1 MRNRFSIRNKIT
13 TLLLAV
19 VLMAAL
25 VLSLVSYNRGKEAV
39 EQRYWQNLKVIN
51 TLKSKEIQG
60 VFSQIS
66 SHVGLLQEYSAV
78 LQSLRSVNTINENKY
93 TDTLQSKLRNQLDD
107 SLLPFQKT
115 YNYPNLVLVNKDG
128 RIIYKTNPA
137 ADYLIF
143 GRIYDRYQ
151 VLLTHANDGIYFNEP
166 RIAKELSGTPSRM
179 EAIAPIYDPKQNY
192 LIIGYIIAELDMDV
206 VYDVVADTTGL
217 GQTGEIV
224 LARQKSATTLT
235 FLNDL
240 KEQRANTPK
249 IIGDGKAE
257 GLERALKEKTT
268 GYGFSIDYK
277 GTETL
282 AAWNYI
288 EPVGWGIVTQVDK
301 SAVES
306 DLNGLVIAF
315 ILTGAVII
323 IVAGGLAFGFSTV
336 LTRPIERLQVVLGI
350 VAKGELP
357 KEIKRETNDEI
368 GQMTEAVN
376 NLVQAL
382 KRTADFAYQI
392 GKGNYKASF
401 RPMGDNDTFGNA
413 LITMRD
419 SIQDADSKDKQ
430 RNWIVSGVAEVG
442 QILREYQTIELLSEK
457 IIAFITE
464 KINAVQGSFYVVEED
479 EITQENTIEVSATYA
494 YHKRKYLKKSFRF
507 AEGLVGQAA
516 IEQDIILRTEI
527 PDNYMTISSGL
538 LGEQKPKALLIVP
551 LITDEKVYGVMEFA
565 GLSRFTDTEVN
576 FVREISIIIAR
587 TIFNI
592 KVNDRTISLLQ
603 ESQQMSEELQLQQEV
618 LRQNAEE
625 MESTQEEL
633 RKSNARLEEQILE
646 VNRTQKRMQVLLEN
660 ASEVITIYEKNGK
673 VRYISPSIESI
684 LGYEQSE
691 LIGTNDVDN
700 VQEGSKDAFRQLFEN
715 LLEHPDE
722 NITIQ
727 YEYRKKNGDAV
738 WLEATGTNRLSD
750 PAIRGIVINSRDIT
764 ERRRAEQESRMRGQM
779 QALSENSP
787 DLIMRINPEGKI
799 FYINPTIKNL
809 TGLEPSTLTNKM
821 MRGSELPIA
830 IVKRIEE
837 ITEKVNRTGNKVLRE
852 LEIDSVAGE
861 RVMQTTAI
869 PEYND
874 QAYLESILVVSHDI
888 TERKRT
894 EFEVRE
900 TNRKISESI
909 NYARRIQ
916 GAILPESR
924 HLQSIFP
931 DSFIFYKPR
940 DIVSGDF
947 PWYVQKGDDV
957 YIAAV
962 DCTGH
967 GVPGALISLIG
978 YFILNEILS
987 SSQTILSPAQILDR
1001 LNKGVAQTLRQDT
1014 EGNTKDGMDIAL
1026 CRINRKQNKVE
1037 FAGAHRPLYVLPK
1050 EGKLIQIKGDRKP
1063 IGGGAI
1069 YSKSDDF
1076 NNHSQKISKGD
1087 SIYIFSDGL
1096 PDQFGGD
1103 EDKKFSSKQIRD
1115 ILIENRTQSMEEMH
1129 LTFETRFEQWMG
1141 NSKQIDDI
1149 LMIGIKF

>member
-1 MRNRFSIRNKIT
+1 
-13 TLLLAV
+13 
-19 VLMAAL
+19 
-25 VLSLVSYNRGKEAV
+25 
-39 EQRYWQNLKVIN
+39 
-51 TLKSKEIQG
+51 
-60 VFSQIS
+60 
-66 SHVGLLQEYSAV
+66 
-78 LQSLRSVNTINENKY
+78 
-93 TDTLQSKLRNQLDD
+93 
-107 SLLPFQKT
+107 
-115 YNYPNLVLVNKDG
+115 
-128 RIIYKTNPA
+128 
-137 ADYLIF
+137 
-143 GRIYDRYQ
+143 
-151 VLLTHANDGIYFNEP
+151 
-166 RIAKELSGTPSRM
+166 
-179 EAIAPIYDPKQNY
+179 
-192 LIIGYIIAELDMDV
+192 
-206 VYDVVADTTGL
+206 
-217 GQTGEIV
+217 
-224 LARQKSATTLT
+224 
-235 FLNDL
+235 
-240 KEQRANTPK
+240 
-249 IIGDGKAE
+249 
-257 GLERALKEKTT
+257 
-268 GYGFSIDYK
+268 
-277 GTETL
+277 
-282 AAWNYI
+282 
-288 EPVGWGIVTQVDK
+288 
-301 SAVES
+301 
-306 DLNGLVIAF
+306 
-315 ILTGAVII
+315 
-323 IVAGGLAFGFSTV
+323 
-336 LTRPIERLQVVLGI
+336 
-350 VAKGELP
+350 
-357 KEIKRETNDEI
+357 
-368 GQMTEAVN
+368 
-376 NLVQAL
+376 
-382 KRTADFAYQI
+382 
-392 GKGNYKASF
+392 
-401 RPMGDNDTFGNA
+401 
-413 LITMRD
+413 
-419 SIQDADSKDKQ
+419 
-430 RNWIVSGVAEVG
+430 
-442 QILREYQTIELLSEK
+442 LREYQTIELLSEK

-464 KINAVQGSFYVVEED
+464 KTNAVQGSFYVVEED
-479 EITQENTIEVSATYA
+479 EITQESTIEIRATYA

-691 LIGTNDVDN
+691 LIGTNDVEN
-700 VQEGSKDAFRQLFEN
+700 VQQASKEVFRQLFEN

-821 MRGSELPIA
+821 MRGSELPSA

-852 LEIDSVAGE
+852 LEIDSVAGQ

-931 DSFIFYKPR
+931 NSFIFYKPR

-978 YFILNEILS
+978 YFILNEIIS
-987 SSQTILSPAQILDR
+987 SSQSILSPAQILDR

-1037 FAGAHRPLYVLPK
+1037 FAGAHRPLYILPTK
-1050 EGKLIQIKGDRKP
+1050 GDLIQLKGDRKP

-1069 YSKSDDF
+1069 YSATNDF
-1076 NNHSQKISKGD
+1076 SNHSQKISKGD

-1103 EDKKFSSKQIRD
+1103 EDRKFSAKQIRE
-1115 ILIENRTQSMEEMH
+1115 ILIENREQNMEDLH
-1129 LTFETRFEQWMG
+1129 ITFENRFEKWMG

>member
-1 MRNRFSIRNKIT
+1 
-13 TLLLAV
+13 
-19 VLMAAL
+19 
-25 VLSLVSYNRGKEAV
+25 
-39 EQRYWQNLKVIN
+39 
-51 TLKSKEIQG
+51 
-60 VFSQIS
+60 
-66 SHVGLLQEYSAV
+66 
-78 LQSLRSVNTINENKY
+78 
-93 TDTLQSKLRNQLDD
+93 
-107 SLLPFQKT
+107 
-115 YNYPNLVLVNKDG
+115 
-128 RIIYKTNPA
+128 
-137 ADYLIF
+137 
-143 GRIYDRYQ
+143 
-151 VLLTHANDGIYFNEP
+151 
-166 RIAKELSGTPSRM
+166 
-179 EAIAPIYDPKQNY
+179 
-192 LIIGYIIAELDMDV
+192 
-206 VYDVVADTTGL
+206 
-217 GQTGEIV
+217 
-224 LARQKSATTLT
+224 
-235 FLNDL
+235 
-240 KEQRANTPK
+240 
-249 IIGDGKAE
+249 
-257 GLERALKEKTT
+257 
-268 GYGFSIDYK
+268 
-277 GTETL
+277 
-282 AAWNYI
+282 
-288 EPVGWGIVTQVDK
+288 
-301 SAVES
+301 
-306 DLNGLVIAF
+306 
-315 ILTGAVII
+315 
-323 IVAGGLAFGFSTV
+323 
-336 LTRPIERLQVVLGI
+336 
-350 VAKGELP
+350 
-357 KEIKRETNDEI
+357 
-368 GQMTEAVN
+368 
-376 NLVQAL
+376 
-382 KRTADFAYQI
+382 
-392 GKGNYKASF
+392 
-401 RPMGDNDTFGNA
+401 
-413 LITMRD
+413 
-419 SIQDADSKDKQ
+419 
-430 RNWIVSGVAEVG
+430 
-442 QILREYQTIELLSEK
+442 
-457 IIAFITE
+457 
-464 KINAVQGSFYVVEED
+464 
-479 EITQENTIEVSATYA
+479 
-494 YHKRKYLKKSFRF
+494 
-507 AEGLVGQAA
+507 
-516 IEQDIILRTEI
+516 
-527 PDNYMTISSGL
+527 MTISSGL

-565 GLSRFTDTEVN
+565 GLTRFSDTEIN
-576 FVREISIIIAR
+576 FLREISIIIAR

-691 LIGTNDVDN
+691 LIGINDVDN
-700 VQEGSKDAFRQLFEN
+700 VLQASKDTFRQLFEN
-715 LLEHPDE
+715 LLENPDE

-727 YEYRKKNGDAV
+727 YEYRKKNGDPV

-764 ERRRAEQESRMRGQM
+764 ERRRAEQEARMRGQM

-787 DLIMRINPEGKI
+787 DLIMRLNPEGKI
-799 FYINPTIKNL
+799 FYVNPTIKNL

-821 MRGSELPIA
+821 MKGSELPLP
-830 IVKRIEE
+830 IVNKIEE
-837 ITEKVNRTGNKVLRE
+837 ITQKVNRTGNKVLRE

-874 QAYLESILVVSHDI
+874 QSYLESILVVSHDI

-931 DSFIFYKPR
+931 NSFIFYKPR

-987 SSQTILSPAQILDR
+987 ASQSVLSPAQILDK
-1001 LNKGVAQTLRQDT
+1001 LNRGVAQTLRQDT

-1026 CRINRKQNKVE
+1026 CRINQKQNKVE
-1037 FAGAHRPLYVLPK
+1037 FAGAHRPLYILPK
-1050 EGKLIQIKGDRKP
+1050 EGNLIQIKGDRKP

-1076 NNHSQKISKGD
+1076 TNHSQKISKGD

-1096 PDQFGGD
+1096 PDQFGGK
-1103 EDKKFSSKQIRD
+1103 EDRKFSAKQIRE
-1115 ILIENRTQSMEEMH
+1115 ILEENRTQSMEEMH
-1129 LTFETRFEQWMG
+1129 ITFEKRFEEWMG
-1141 NSKQIDDI
+1141 NGKQIDDI

>member
-1 MRNRFSIRNKIT
+1 MLNRFSIRTKIT
-13 TLLLAV
+13 IRLIVV
-19 VLMAAL
+19 VLMAAF
-25 VLSLVSYNRGKEAV
+25 VLSWVSYDRGKEAV

-51 TLKSKEIQG
+51 KLKSKEIQG

-66 SHVGLLQEYSAV
+66 SHVKLLQEYSSV
-78 LQSLRSVNTINENKY
+78 LQSLRSVSTISESKY
-93 TDTLQSKLRNQLDD
+93 TDTLQNQLRNKLNE
-107 SLLPFQKT
+107 SLLPFKET
-115 YNYPNLVLVNKDG
+115 YDYPNLVLVNKDG
-128 RIIYKTNPA
+128 RIIYKTNST

-143 GRIYDRYQ
+143 GRIHDRYQ
-151 VLLTHANDGIYFNEP
+151 ELLTHANDGIYFNEP
-166 RIAKELSGTPSRM
+166 RIAKELSGNPSRM
-179 EAIAPIYDPKQNY
+179 EAIAPIYDPQQNY
-192 LIIGYIIAELDMDV
+192 LKIGYIIVELDMEVIYNV
-206 VYDVVADTTGL
+206 VEDKTGL
-217 GQTGEIV
+217 GETGEIV
-224 LARQKSATTLT
+224 LGRQKSATTIT
-235 FLNDL
+235 ILNEL
-240 KEQRANTPK
+240 KTQGPNTPK
-249 IIGDGKAE
+249 IMGDGKAE
-257 GLERALKEKTT
+257 ALEKALKEKTE
-268 GYGFSIDYK
+268 GYEFSIDYK
-277 GTETL
+277 GDETL
-282 AAWNYI
+282 ATWNYI
-288 EPVGWGIVTQVDK
+288 EPVGWGMVTQVNK

-315 ILTGAVII
+315 ILTGVVII
-323 IVAGGLAFGFSTV
+323 VVAGGLSFIFSTL

-357 KEIKRETNDEI
+357 KEIKKETNDEI

-401 RPMGDNDTFGNA
+401 KPMGNNDTLGNA

-464 KINAVQGSFYVVEED
+464 KINAVQGSFYIVEED
-479 EITQENTIEVSATYA
+479 EITQESTIEISATYA

-551 LITDEKVYGVMEFA
+551 LITDEKVFGVMEFA
-565 GLSRFTDTEVN
+565 GFSRFTDTEVN

-592 KVNDRTISLLQ
+592 KVNDRTVSLLQ

-633 RKSNARLEEQILE
+633 RKSNARLEEQVLE

-700 VQEGSKDAFRQLFEN
+700 VQQASKEAFRQLFEN

-787 DLIMRINPEGKI
+787 DLIMRLNPDGKI
-799 FYINPTIKNL
+799 FYVNPTIKNL

-821 MRGSELPIA
+821 MKGSELPTA

-852 LEIDSVAGE
+852 LEIDSVAGQ

-1050 EGKLIQIKGDRKP
+1050 EGNLIQIKGDRKP

-1076 NNHSQKISKGD
+1076 SNHNYKISKGD
-1087 SIYIFSDGL
+1087 SLYIFSDGL
-1096 PDQFGGD
+1096 PDQFGGE
-1103 EDKKFSSKQIRD
+1103 EDKKFSAKQIRE
-1115 ILIENRTQSMEEMH
+1115 ILVENRNQNMEEMH
-1129 LTFETRFEQWMG
+1129 ITFENRFEQWMG